1 MQDSG
6 EFLVESELR
15 KINCTFEC
23 TVRLPKESNSCF
35 SYDQRLESSYFAF
48 GLFDWSVSLY
58 PNQGNL
64 EQEKSVAMQ
73 LHRHT
78 SFDHICNVRYSISLN
93 ENGAFDSAE
102 IEQIVDLA
110 GNGDVYV
117 INASLYKLTK
127 GR

>member
-1 MQDSG
+1 MQDSR
-6 EFLVESELR
+6 ESLVELELR

-48 GLFDWSVSLY
+48 GLFDWRVSLY
-58 PNQGNL
+58 PSQRHL
-64 EQEKSVAMQ
+64 EQEESVAMQ
-73 LHRHT
+73 LHGHT
-78 SFDHICNVRYSISLN
+78 SFDHICNVRYSFSLG
-93 ENGAFDSAE
+93 ENGAFDSEE
-102 IEQIVDLA
+102 IEQLVDLA

-127 GR
+127 GL